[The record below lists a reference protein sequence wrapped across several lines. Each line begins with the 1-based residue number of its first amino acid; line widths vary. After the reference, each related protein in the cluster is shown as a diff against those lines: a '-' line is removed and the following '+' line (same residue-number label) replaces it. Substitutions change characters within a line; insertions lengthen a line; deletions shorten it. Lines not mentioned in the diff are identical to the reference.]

1 MLSGDQLYDLQK
13 KEVPQT
19 PAVSVFIL
27 MMMMMMMIMK
37 KKKKKKK
44 MMMMMMMMMMMVT
57 EHTSKTLFFKL
68 TLTGL
73 ITHKSN
79 HAITLF

>member
-27 MMMMMMMIMK
+27 MMMMMMMMIM
-37 KKKKKKK
+37 KKKK
-44 MMMMMMMMMMMVT
+44 MMMMMMVT
-57 EHTSKTLFFKL
+57 EHASKTLFFKL

-79 HAITLF
+79 HAINLF

>member
-44 MMMMMMMMMMMVT
+44 MMMMMMMMVT